1 MITIK
6 QLLNNAQKITKN
18 LKFNRT
24 LIIYWYHLANLFYI
38 ESQLLC
44 HQIKT

>member
-6 QLLNNAQKITKN
+6 ELLNNAQKITKN
-18 LKFNRT
+18 LKFNKT
-24 LIIYWYHLANLFYI
+24 LIIYWYHLANLYI